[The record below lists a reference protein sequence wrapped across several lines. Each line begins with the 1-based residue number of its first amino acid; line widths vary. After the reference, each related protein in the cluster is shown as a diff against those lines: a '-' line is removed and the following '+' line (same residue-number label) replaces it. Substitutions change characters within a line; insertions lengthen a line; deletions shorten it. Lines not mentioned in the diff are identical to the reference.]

1 MYERGKVF
9 RLKSESSP
17 VAALLIHV
25 ADQAAGVAWYSKAF
39 PMAIRKVGEDGFVFL
54 HVQGTAIEIV
64 PADEKVSSGPAGS
77 VVYWRVEDFDEALT
91 HMQEQGAVL
100 YRGPMKIEDGLR
112 MCQVRDPWGNC
123 IGLRGK

>member
-1 MYERGKVF
+1 MI
-9 RLKSESSP
+9 RLNSESSQ

-25 ADQAAGVAWYSKAF
+25 ADQDAGVAWYASAF
-39 PMAIRKVGEDGFVFL
+39 PMAVRKTSEDGFVSL
-54 HVQGTAIEIV
+54 HVQGTAIEIA

-77 VVYWRVEDFDEALT
+77 VVYWRVEDFDAALN
-91 HMQEQGAVL
+91 HMQERGAVL
-100 YRGPMKIEDGLR
+100 YRGPMKFEHGLR